1 VFALTVLGPISTAN
15 LGRVYPH
22 EHLLTGPPDGLREA
36 DPDLV
41 LDDPAEVGAELEL
54 FAQAGGGTIVE
65 VTTPDYG
72 RDPAGLAAL
81 SRLTHVHLI
90 AATGFNKAL
99 YSANLLRGTEIE
111 ALTDRFIGEIL
122 EGLGDADRPVRCGVI
137 KVGTSLNE
145 VKPTEEVVLRAAA
158 RAHLAT
164 GCPITTHTERGTLP
178 ERQLDIFEEEGVP
191 ASSVTVGHLD
201 FCPDLDVVRRVAAR
215 GAYIEFDQI
224 PKPKYALESE
234 VIRRIIVLAGEGL
247 SDHLLVS
254 GDFSRKSYF
263 EHWTGGPGLAYLLG
277 PFQQHLA
284 AGLREAGLDAEAIIE
299 QLFTANPR
307 RALAFRGPGTARTAT
322 ALGWL
327 G

>member
-1 VFALTVLGPISTAN
+1 MFALTVLGPISTAD

-22 EHLLTGPPDGLREA
+22 EHLLTGPPHGLGEA

-41 LDDPAEVGAELEL
+41 LDDPAEVRAELEL
-54 FAQAGGGTIVE
+54 FAQAGGGSIVE
-65 VTTPDYG
+65 LTTPDYG
-72 RDPAGLAAL
+72 RDAAGLAAL

-99 YSANLLRGTEIE
+99 YSAELLRDTKVE
-111 ALTDRFIGEIL
+111 ALADRFIGEIL
-122 EGLGDADRPVRCGVI
+122 DGVGDAERPVRCGVI

-178 ERQLDIFEEEGVP
+178 ERQLDIFEQEGAP
-191 ASSVTVGHLD
+191 ASSVTIGHLD

-215 GAYIEFDQI
+215 GAYVEFDQV
-224 PKPKYALESE
+224 PKPKYAMESE
-234 VIRRIIVLAGEGL
+234 VIRRITVLSGEGL

-263 EHWTGGPGLAYLLG
+263 EHWAGGPGFGYLLG
-277 PFQQHLA
+277 PFQEHLGDA
-284 AGLREAGLDAEAIIE
+284 LTEAGLDAEAII
-299 QLFTANPR
+299 QQVFVANPR
-307 RALAFRGPGTARTAT
+307 RALAFRGPGAARTAA
-322 ALGWL
+322 ALGWV